1 MRFLSLGW
9 EVRPKVEA
17 LLPKAKG
24 RPKAT
29 AVEGGLDLGEK
40 RPGVCGSKK
49 AVIDEQRWKEMERRL
64 ELLET
69 VHAQGACS
77 YEKAQQVLSLH
88 EQAEEENKQLREIL
102 KNM

>member
-1 MRFLSLGW
+1 MRFLSPGW

-17 LLPKAKG
+17 LLPNAKG

-40 RPGVCGSKK
+40 RPRLCGSKK
-49 AVIDEQRWKEMERRL
+49 VVVDEQMMKEMERRL

-69 VHAQGACS
+69 VHAQGVCS
-77 YEKAQQVLSLH
+77 DEQVQQVLR
-88 EQAEEENKQLREIL
+88 LRDEA
-102 KNM
+102 